1 MLRAYKKDLIHMRI
15 AIDMQGALT
24 NGSRPRGIGRYTTQ
38 LVSAMTNLRGDHD
51 LTLMLNANH
60 ALAADAVTLE
70 YATRLPRGAVTLYR
84 VPRTMD
90 YDSPSQAPL
99 RQMGDAIVR
108 RHVARLRPDVML
120 ATSLFEAAPGDFS
133 PPDLSRYPARMTAAI
148 LYDFIPLLFH
158 DLYLTHKPAEVV
170 YRATAE
176 SLRHVDLLLAIS
188 ESAKRDAVMLLGIDP
203 ARVVNI
209 SGAADDRFR
218 QVKMTDDERA
228 TLLAHVGISRSFAMY
243 VSGADPRK
251 NLKGAVAIFAAL
263 PPEMR
268 QAHQLLLVTSL
279 PPQGAAALRA
289 HGESLGMEPD
299 GLVIA
304 CGLDDE
310 SLVRLFN
317 LCVSFI
323 FPSLYEG
330 FGLPVLEAMQ
340 CGAPVLAANNSSI
353 PEIVNRSDILFD
365 VSDTA
370 AAAAVLARVLGDKA
384 LRQELSEWGLHRA
397 SNFNWS
403 RSAILAFAAIEER
416 LLTQNAMPPRTLP
429 CQLLELDG
437 ARAELA
443 QIMAPVPEYDP
454 DIPGVVDDLLFSVPE
469 FQENGSRRLLID
481 VTMTQGT
488 DSWTGIQ
495 QVVRRLT
502 AEFYKQDIVY
512 GVVPVAV
519 RLEPDTAIT
528 VPEFVGATLGCAPV
542 GTAYPLEVRFGD
554 DLFML
559 DSSWE
564 QYLQFQP
571 LFRQVRQHG
580 GRIITCVYGLI
591 PELHPDVCNTGVPE
605 VHARW
610 LQAAVEQSHGLICVS
625 RTVADELITYI
636 QTRNISHCEGLRIGW
651 FHCGSDIVRAH
662 SGLLPQPQTVVA
674 FGQRPVFVSVG
685 TLEPRREQALVL
697 DAFEALWARGV
708 DAGLCLIGKPGWKV
722 EGLEKQL
729 RGHTEF
735 GRRLHW
741 LTEAQDADV
750 LYAYNN
756 AEAVLCTSMAEGF
769 GLPNAEAGLMNKPVI
784 CSDTPMFREVGGDG
798 AVYFACSDA
807 AALADTLENWLA
819 GQLSAT
825 PSKVSPNSWAD
836 AALRI
841 RKVLYDGDWYQR
853 LD

>member
-1 MLRAYKKDLIHMRI
+1 MRI

-24 NGSRPRGIGRYTTQ
+24 DGSRPRGIGRYTTQ
-38 LVSAMTNLRGDHD
+38 LIGAMTDLRGDHD
-51 LTLMLNANH
+51 LMLMLNTNH
-60 ALAADAVTLE
+60 TLAADAIALE
-70 YATRLPRGAVTLYR
+70 YATRLPCGAVTLYR
-84 VPRTMD
+84 VPRTTD
-90 YDSPSQAPL
+90 YYPPPQAPL

-158 DLYLTHKPAEVV
+158 DLYLTHKPAEAV

-176 SLRHVDLLLAIS
+176 SLRQVNLLLAIS

-203 ARVVNI
+203 ARIVNI

-218 QVKMTDDERA
+218 QVKMTENERA
-228 TLLAHVGISRSFAMY
+228 ALSARVGISRPFVMY
-243 VSGADPRK
+243 VSGADLRK

-263 PPEMR
+263 PPDVR

-279 PPQGAAALRA
+279 SPEGAAALRA
-289 HGESLGMEPD
+289 HGESLGMELD

-304 CGLDDE
+304 RELDDE
-310 SLVRLFN
+310 TLVRLFN
-317 LCVSFI
+317 LCAAFI

-340 CGAPVLAANNSSI
+340 CGAPILAANNSSI
-353 PEIVNRSDILFD
+353 PEIVNRPDILFD
-365 VSDTA
+365 VFDTA
-370 AAAAVLARVLGDKA
+370 AAAAALARVLGNEA
-384 LRQELSEWGLHRA
+384 LRWELSEWGLHRA
-397 SNFNWS
+397 RNFSWS
-403 RSAILAFAAIEER
+403 RCATLALSAMEER
-416 LLTQNAMPPRTLP
+416 LMAQDALRPSVLP
-429 CQLLELDG
+429 CQLLEVDG
-437 ARAELA
+437 ARADLA
-443 QIMAPVPEYDP
+443 NIMAAVPEHDP
-454 DIPGVVDDLLFSVPE
+454 DIPGIVDNLLFSVPE
-469 FQENGSRRLLID
+469 FLENGSRRLLID

-488 DSWTGIQ
+488 DSWTSIQ
-495 QVVRRLT
+495 RVVRRLT
-502 AEFYKQDIVY
+502 AAFYEQDIAD

-519 RLEPDTAIT
+519 RLEPDKAIT
-528 VPEFVGATLGCAPV
+528 VPDFVGATLGCESV
-542 GTAYPLEVRFGD
+542 GTAYPLEIRFGD

-559 DSSWE
+559 DSNWE
-564 QYLQFQP
+564 QYFWFQP
-571 LFRQVRQHG
+571 LFRQVKQYG
-580 GRIITCVYGLI
+580 GRIITCVYDLI

-605 VHARW
+605 AQARW
-610 LQAAVEQSHGLICVS
+610 LQAAVEQSHGLICTS
-625 RTVADELITYI
+625 RAMADELIIYI
-636 QTRNISHCEGLRIGW
+636 RTRNISHCEGLCIGW
-651 FHCGSDIVRAH
+651 FHCGSDIMDVH
-662 SGLLPQPQTVVA
+662 SSLLPQPQTVA
-674 FGQRPVFVSVG
+674 ALRQRPVFVSVG
-685 TLEPRREQALVL
+685 TLEPRQALVL
-697 DAFEALWARGV
+697 DAFEAIWARGV
-708 DAGLCLIGKPGWKV
+708 DAGLCLIGKPGRKV
-722 EGLEKQL
+722 EGLAKRL

-756 AEAVLCTSMAEGF
+756 AEAVLCTSIAEGF
-769 GLPNAEAGLMNKPVI
+769 SLPISEAGLMNKPII
-784 CSDTPMFREVGGDG
+784 CSDIPAFREVGGDG
-798 AVYFACSDA
+798 AVYFACGDV

-819 GQLSAT
+819 GQLSAI
-825 PSKVSPNSWAD
+825 PSKVSRNSWAD